1 MVNYGETIIIAGLK
15 SEVAEPEVNEPEKGF
30 LGKYNNFN
38 FNY

>member
-1 MVNYGETIIIAGLK
+1 MVNYGETIIIAALK

-30 LGKYNNFN
+30 LGKLDNFN